1 MPKEL
6 TVTLSDI
13 EYGILKNLRVVDG
26 EDGGKLRNLL
36 RLYISTT
43 PELKSSEYAL
53 KRHENKKEIDEILKS
68 VWDAYENTEYPT
80 KDWSE
85 DKINKLTGTLLEINA
100 LMKIEEKQYIP
111 SNKLRGLFKTLLHN
125 ISSEDPELDEYSA
138 ACIATIQLL
147 MEFGVGILDKETIR
161 DGTIYINEG
170 WMFVYATAMKNARE
184 FMKTKKLFPDE
195 KNPDLVAPA
204 PVIKS

>member
-13 EYGILKNLRVVDG
+13 EYGILNNLRVVDG
-26 EDGGKLRNLL
+26 KDGEKLRNLL

-43 PELKSSEYAL
+43 SELKSAEYAL
-53 KRHENKKEIDEILKS
+53 KRQENKKEIDEILKG
-68 VWDAYENTEYPT
+68 VWAAYEHTEHPT
-80 KDWSE
+80 KDWSDE
-85 DKINKLTGTLLEINA
+85 KINKLTGILLEINA

-111 SNKLRGLFKTLLHN
+111 SNKFRGLFKTLLNN
-125 ISSEDPELDEYSA
+125 IASEDMELDVYSA

-161 DGTIYINEG
+161 DGTIFINEG
-170 WMFVYATAMKNARE
+170 WMFIYSTAMKRARE
-184 FMKTKKLFPDE
+184 FMKTKKLFPDDG
-195 KNPDLVAPA
+195 KPDMVTPLL
-204 PVIKS
+204 KTS